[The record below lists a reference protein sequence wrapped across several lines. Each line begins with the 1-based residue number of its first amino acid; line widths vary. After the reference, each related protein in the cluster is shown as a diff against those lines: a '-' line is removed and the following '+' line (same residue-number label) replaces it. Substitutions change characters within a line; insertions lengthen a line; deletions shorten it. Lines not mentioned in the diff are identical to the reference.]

1 MCIIYTCIYRRLT
14 VKATSFDKGLC
25 IRMSYSNYVL
35 DILPWEF
42 NINVCNS
49 LDMCVSDLETFTR

>member
-1 MCIIYTCIYRRLT
+1 MCIIYACIYRKLIK
-14 VKATSFDKGLC
+14 KATSYDQGLS
-25 IRMSYSNYVL
+25 ILMSYSSYVL

-49 LDMCVSDLETFTR
+49 LNMCVSDLETFTR